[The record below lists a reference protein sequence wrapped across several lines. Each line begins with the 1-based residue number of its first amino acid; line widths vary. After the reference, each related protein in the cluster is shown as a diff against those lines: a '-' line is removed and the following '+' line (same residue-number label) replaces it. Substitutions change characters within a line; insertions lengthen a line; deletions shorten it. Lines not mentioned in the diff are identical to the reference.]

1 MLVLSLK
8 YTPITQTKSTVP
20 KPNLFKVRPTQ
31 CLNNGG
37 QKSIKKT
44 KLQFII
50 LTHMTLRQ
58 GQGHH
63 TWYEL
68 VDPKQGYNNE
78 KFEKSCSNSVHEK
91 ANSKVVVKSGN
102 T

>member
-1 MLVLSLK
+1 
-8 YTPITQTKSTVP
+8 
-20 KPNLFKVRPTQ
+20 
-31 CLNNGG
+31 
-37 QKSIKKT
+37 
-44 KLQFII
+44 
-50 LTHMTLRQ
+50 MTLRQ

>member
-37 QKSIKKT
+37 QESLNKKQ
-44 KLQFII
+44 KQFAVYDSD
-50 LTHMTLRQ
+50 TPVTFNQ
-58 GQGHH
+58 GQDYH
-63 TWYEL
+63 
-68 VDPKQGYNNE
+68 K
-78 KFEKSCSNSVHEK
+78 KSKRS
-91 ANSKVVVKSGN
+91 
-102 T
+102 